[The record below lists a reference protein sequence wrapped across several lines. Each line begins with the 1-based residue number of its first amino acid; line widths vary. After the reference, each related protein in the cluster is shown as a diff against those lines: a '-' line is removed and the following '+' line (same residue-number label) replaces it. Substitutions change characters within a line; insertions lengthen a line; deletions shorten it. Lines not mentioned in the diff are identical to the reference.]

1 MSRIV
6 KLVALGPEAEAGGG
20 GGGGGGGEEFDYAEV
35 RREAHSMKGA
45 ASTIGAMQLS
55 QARLRAAAHP
65 SPNPIPNPIPNP
77 SPNPSPNPG
86 LSPNP
91 NLHQAAL
98 ELQLTAE
105 RLSAAAVVR
114 QHVEI
119 VSRHFES
126 VRQELGDV
134 VREVDP

>member
-1 MSRIV
+1 
-6 KLVALGPEAEAGGG
+6 
-20 GGGGGGGEEFDYAEV
+20 
-35 RREAHSMKGA
+35 MKGA

-65 SPNPIPNPIPNP
+65 SPNPIPNP